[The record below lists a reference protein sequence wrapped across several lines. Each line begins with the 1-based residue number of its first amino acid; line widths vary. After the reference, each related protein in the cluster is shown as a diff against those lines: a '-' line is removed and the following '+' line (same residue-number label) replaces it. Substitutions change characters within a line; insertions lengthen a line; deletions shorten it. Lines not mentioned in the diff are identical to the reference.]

1 MARGRKKKSV
11 LNQKTEEPKVEA
23 AKLLAPEI
31 EPVEPVVGWVNPEL
45 KQNPE
50 EIVEKMIE
58 NKTKIVEEPKEISL
72 KDSGEKLSE
81 VLQKREVIEK
91 EEVVAE
97 PEEVV
102 EKVDETPRPAGIR
115 SLSNEQRKSLSRRD
129 LRYFQRTGI
138 LPK

>member
-1 MARGRKKKSV
+1 MARGRKKKTV

-31 EPVEPVVGWVNPEL
+31 ESVQPMAEPVVGWVQPDIE
-45 KQNPE
+45 QNTE
-50 EIVEKMIE
+50 EIINKVIE
-58 NKTKIVEEPKEISL
+58 DSKPASEMISL

-81 VLQKREVIEK
+81 VLQKK

-97 PEEVV
+97 PEVEDVDEEVI
-102 EKVDETPRPAGIR
+102 DETPRPVGLR
-115 SLSNEQRKSLSRRD
+115 SLSPEVRKTLSSRD

>member
-1 MARGRKKKSV
+1 MARNKKSV

-31 EPVEPVVGWVNPEL
+31 EPVEPIVGWVNPEL
-45 KQNPE
+45 EQNSE

-58 NKTKIVEEPKEISL
+58 NKTKIVEESKEISL
-72 KDSGEKLSE
+72 KVSGEKLSE
-81 VLQKREVIEK
+81 VLQKKEVVEK
-91 EEVVAE
+91 EEVI
-97 PEEVV
+97 

-115 SLSNEQRKSLSRRD
+115 SLNKETLNHLTHRERRF
-129 LRYFQRTGI
+129 FQRTGI